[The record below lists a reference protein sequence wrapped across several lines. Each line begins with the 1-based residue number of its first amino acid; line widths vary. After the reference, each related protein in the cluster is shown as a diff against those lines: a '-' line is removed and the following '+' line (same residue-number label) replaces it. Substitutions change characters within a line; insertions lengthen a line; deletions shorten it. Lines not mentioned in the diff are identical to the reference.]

1 MTYTMAKRAI
11 RVFKDTGAKRL
22 ADEQVSNDFI
32 WATMDVTTKLIGL
45 VILAPLYIV
54 ASPFMLI
61 NWIADRH
68 AVKVQAKDKADR
80 YRRYLEKR
88 AQK

>member
-45 VILAPLYIV
+45 VILAPLDGRHSLGQ
-54 ASPFMLI
+54 SPI
-61 NWIADRH
+61 
-68 AVKVQAKDKADR
+68 VKVLPSNSKNTR
-80 YRRYLEKR
+80 LIGRTRSTR
-88 AQK
+88 S